1 MGEKPPQNKSDP
13 MDFSFLTG
21 KIAPENEDVPA
32 ASTLP
37 ELMPPAV
44 HPANNPESLQ
54 TTPAAT
60 NPECSPGPR
69 KNSSLATISA
79 HTNNIEKNSRLNFL
93 PAFLPTY
100 AIAVTAILLYLA
112 LSGRIQ
118 LSGTHPLESLP
129 DVRPL
134 APNEFQKIPESASLP
149 AGHHL
154 RLGESRRFGDVL
166 VTPVKVTIEPLEFEQ
181 FHSGLPEP
189 ALRTPPVL
197 KLWLQFKNLSQN
209 YAFPPIDAAILSHR
223 FPDHS
228 TDPNTLAN
236 TFLLVNKAAQK
247 PIRLLNFLQ
256 DPDSNFLL
264 TDQKTGQTLKPGEQL
279 LTWIPSASLP
289 DETLQP
295 DSYLW
300 RIQFRKGVHI
310 PSGRGVTTL
319 VDCEFNPTQIES
331 SSAVSPIP
339 NKDAL

>member
-1 MGEKPPQNKSDP
+1 LSQ
-13 MDFSFLTG
+13 
-21 KIAPENEDVPA
+21 A
-32 ASTLP
+32 
-37 ELMPPAV
+37 
-44 HPANNPESLQ
+44 
-54 TTPAAT
+54 TPF
-60 NPECSPGPR
+60 P
-69 KNSSLATISA
+69 
-79 HTNNIEKNSRLNFL
+79 HTDNIEQKSRLVFL

-100 AIAVTAILLYLA
+100 AITVTAILLYLA

-118 LSGTHPLESLP
+118 LSATHPLESLP
-129 DVRPL
+129 DLRPL

-154 RLGESRRFGDVL
+154 KLGESRRFGDVM
-166 VTPVKVTIEPLEFEQ
+166 VTAVKVTIEPLEFEQ
-181 FHSGLPEP
+181 FQSGLPES

-197 KLWLQFKNLSQN
+197 KLWLQFKNLSQD
-209 YAFPPIDAAILSHR
+209 YAFPPIDASILSHR

-236 TFLLVNKAAQK
+236 SFLLVNKTAHK

-264 TDQKTGQTLKPGEQL
+264 TDQQTGRVLKPGEEL

-295 DSYLW
+295 DNYVW
-300 RIQFRKGVHI
+300 RIQFRKGIHR

-319 VDCEFNPTQIES
+319 IECEFNPTQIAS
-331 SSAVSPIP
+331 SSVTTP
-339 NKDAL
+339 

>member
-1 MGEKPPQNKSDP
+1 MGEKPAEKKSDT
-13 MDFSFLTG
+13 MDFSFLAG
-21 KIAPENEDVPA
+21 KIAPENENVPA
-32 ASTLP
+32 APRLP
-37 ELMPPAV
+37 ELRPPAE
-44 HPANNPESLQ
+44 HPPNNPESLR
-54 TTPAAT
+54 TTSVVT
-60 NPECSPGPR
+60 NPECSPAPG
-69 KNSSLATISA
+69 KNLSQATPSP
-79 HTNNIEKNSRLNFL
+79 HTDNIEQKSRLVFL

-100 AIAVTAILLYLA
+100 AITVTAILLYLA

-118 LSGTHPLESLP
+118 LSATHPLESLP
-129 DVRPL
+129 DLRPL

-154 RLGESRRFGDVL
+154 KLGESRRFGDVM
-166 VTPVKVTIEPLEFEQ
+166 VTAVKVTIEPLEFEQ
-181 FHSGLPEP
+181 FQSGLPES

-197 KLWLQFKNLSQN
+197 KLWLQFKNLSQD
-209 YAFPPIDAAILSHR
+209 YAFPPIDASILSHR

-236 TFLLVNKAAQK
+236 SFLLVNKTAHK

-264 TDQKTGQTLKPGEQL
+264 TDQQTGRVLKPGEEL

-295 DSYLW
+295 DNYVW
-300 RIQFRKGVHI
+300 RIQFRKGIHR

-319 VDCEFNPTQIES
+319 IECEFNPTQIAS
-331 SSAVSPIP
+331 SSVTTP
-339 NKDAL
+339 

>member
-1 MGEKPPQNKSDP
+1 MGEKPAENKSDTK
-13 MDFSFLTG
+13 DFSFLAG

-32 ASTLP
+32 APGLP
-37 ELMPPAV
+37 EVMPPAE
-44 HPANNPESLQ
+44 HPANIAESLR
-54 TTPAAT
+54 TTPVVT
-60 NPECSPGPR
+60 NPECSPGPG
-69 KNSSLATISA
+69 KNLSQATISP
-79 HTNNIEKNSRLNFL
+79 HTDNIEKKNRLAFL
-93 PAFLPTY
+93 PVLLPTY
-100 AIAVTAILLYLA
+100 AITVTAILLYFA

-154 RLGESRRFGDVL
+154 KLGQSRRFGDVL
-166 VTPVKVTIEPLEFEQ
+166 VTPVKVTIEPLEFEHFQ
-181 FHSGLPEP
+181 SGLPEP

-197 KLWLQFKNLSQN
+197 KLWLQFKNISRD

-236 TFLLVNKAAQK
+236 SFLLASKAAHK
-247 PIRLLNFLQ
+247 PLRLLNFPQ

-264 TDQKTGQTLKPGEQL
+264 TDQKTGQVLKPGEEL

-295 DSYLW
+295 DNYVW
-300 RIQFRKGVHI
+300 RIQFRKGVHR

-319 VDCEFNPTQIES
+319 IECEFNPTQIQS
-331 SSAVSPIP
+331 SGVTRP
-339 NKDAL
+339 